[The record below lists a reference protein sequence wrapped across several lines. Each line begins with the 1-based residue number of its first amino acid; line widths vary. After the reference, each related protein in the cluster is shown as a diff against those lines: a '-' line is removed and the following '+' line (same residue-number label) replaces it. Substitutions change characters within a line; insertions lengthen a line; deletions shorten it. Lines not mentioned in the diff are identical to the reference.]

1 MVAIIDSREPDKI
14 FEPPQNSTAVRA
26 TCQFF
31 LRRHSLSLCG
41 RADAHAPRTQA
52 FFVNELHRMKSNYV
66 RNSTLL
72 ILAGIVV
79 AGCAEQLAVVKQK
92 PARYEPSASA
102 AGDVRAAQEHIVVA
116 EKLGPGDS
124 LRAIGENLSAAD
136 CALKQLRRQPSDA
149 AALHDYNFALSRV
162 FSTIRSR
169 QIDVWSKPL
178 SVPGYIVTQR
188 KDTRAMWNPADYE
201 FIPCDELTLS
211 GTAFGQRAQRTGL
224 GATLIAVRRT
234 PVEDFRKLFLNSE
247 YFFYGVTAVA
257 TFEGNRCEISFEDPL
272 AKETVTIAGRSYSL
286 AGDFSSAI
294 AIMIVREKPQ
304 KLGFSRLVYPEK
316 YANTRL
322 LFRLQPYDPSKIPV
336 IFVHGLQDSPATWVQ
351 MFNNLLSDPKIRNAY
366 RFWFF
371 SYPTGDP
378 FPYSATFLRKDLDRF
393 NKAFPGHKPIVMV
406 GHSMGGLITRLM
418 VTDSGDGIWRS
429 IFNKSPAE
437 TPLPA
442 PEKQL
447 LESAIIFKHR
457 PEIARAIFLSTP
469 HRGAAMASNW
479 IGAIGTRLVHLPQKL
494 VGAGNNILAG
504 EALKGSNFRLKRMPT
519 SIDTLSARAPF
530 IVGLNSHPVSSS
542 IPFHQIMGDRGKGD
556 TPNSSDGVVAYWSS
570 HLDGAKSTLIV
581 PSGHGSHQNPEGIA
595 EVHRILLVHL
605 KTVSR

>member
-1 MVAIIDSREPDKI
+1 MKLHLLKSDYFKNSALLFLTSII
-14 FEPPQNSTAVRA
+14 
-26 TCQFF
+26 
-31 LRRHSLSLCG
+31 
-41 RADAHAPRTQA
+41 
-52 FFVNELHRMKSNYV
+52 
-66 RNSTLL
+66 
-72 ILAGIVV
+72 V
-79 AGCAEQLAVVKQK
+79 AGCAEQLAVVKQRA
-92 PARYEPSASA
+92 PRYEPSVSA
-102 AGDVRAAQEHIVVA
+102 AVDVRAAQEHIIAA
-116 EKLGPGDS
+116 EKLGRGDA

-136 CALKQLRRQPSDA
+136 SALRQLRRQPSDA
-149 AALHDYNFALSRV
+149 AALHDYNFALSRL

-178 SVPGYIVTQR
+178 SVPGYVVTQR
-188 KDTRAMWNPADYE
+188 KDMRAMWNPADYE

-211 GTAFGQRAQRTGL
+211 GTAFTQRAQRTGL
-224 GATLIAVRRT
+224 GATLVAVRRT
-234 PVEDFRKLFLNSE
+234 PVEDFRKLFLNSG

-257 TFEGNRCEISFEDPL
+257 TFNGNRCVISFADPL
-272 AKETVTIAGRSYSL
+272 ATETVAIAGRNYPL

-294 AIMIVREKPQ
+294 AIMIVHEKPQ

-316 YANTRL
+316 YADTTL

-336 IFVHGLQDSPATWVQ
+336 IFVHGLQDSPATWMR
-351 MFNNLLSDPKIRNAY
+351 MFNDLLTDPKIRNAY

-371 SYPTGDP
+371 SYPSGDP

-393 NKAFPGHKPIVMV
+393 NKTFPGHKPIVMV

-418 VTDSGDGIWRS
+418 VTDSGDGIWES
-429 IFNKSPAE
+429 IFHKPPAQTVLPPAE
-437 TPLPA
+437 
-442 PEKQL
+442 KRL

-457 PEIARAIFLSTP
+457 PEVARAIFLSTP

-479 IGAIGTRLVHLPQKL
+479 IGAIGKKLVHLPQHL
-494 VGAGNNILAG
+494 IAAGNTLLSAD
-504 EALKGSNFRLKRMPT
+504 AVKQSTFRLKRMPT

-530 IVGLNSHPVSSS
+530 IVGLNSHPVSKS

-570 HLDGAKSTLIV
+570 HLDGAQSTRIV

-595 EVHRILLVHL
+595 EVHRILLLHIHAN
-605 KTVSR
+605 

>member
-1 MVAIIDSREPDKI
+1 
-14 FEPPQNSTAVRA
+14 
-26 TCQFF
+26 
-31 LRRHSLSLCG
+31 
-41 RADAHAPRTQA
+41 
-52 FFVNELHRMKSNYV
+52 MKSN
-66 RNSTLL
+66 RFKNSTLL
-72 ILAGIVV
+72 VLVV
-79 AGCAEQLAVVKQK
+79 TTIAGCAEPLAVVKQK
-92 PARYEPSASA
+92 PARYAPSASA
-102 AGDVRAAQEHIVVA
+102 TGDVRAAQEHIVAA
-116 EKLGPGDS
+116 EKLGRSDS

-136 CALKQLRRQPSDA
+136 SALKQLRRQPSDA

-162 FSTIRSR
+162 FSTIRAG

-178 SVPGYIVTQR
+178 SVPGYVVTQR
-188 KDTRAMWNPADYE
+188 KDVRAMWNPADYE

-224 GATLIAVRRT
+224 GATLVAVRRT

-272 AKETVTIAGRSYSL
+272 AKETVAIAGRSYSL

-316 YANTRL
+316 YADTRL

-336 IFVHGLQDSPATWVQ
+336 IFVHGLQDSPATWMQ

-371 SYPTGDP
+371 SYPSGDP

-393 NKAFPGHKPIVMV
+393 DKAFPEHKPIVMV

-418 VTDSGDGIWRS
+418 VTDSGDGIWQS
-429 IFNKSPAE
+429 IFNKSPAQ
-437 TPLPA
+437 TQLPSQ
-442 PEKQL
+442 EKQL
-447 LESAIIFKHR
+447 LENAIIFKHR
-457 PEIARAIFLSTP
+457 PEVARAIFLSTP

-479 IGAIGTRLVHLPQKL
+479 IGAIGKRLVHLPKNL
-494 VGAGNNILAG
+494 IGAGKNILSA
-504 EALKGSNFRLKRMPT
+504 EAIKESNIRLKRMPT
-519 SIDTLSARAPF
+519 SIDTLSATAPF
-530 IVGLNSHPVSSS
+530 IVGLNSHPVSRS

-570 HLDGAKSTLIV
+570 HLDGAQSTRIV

-595 EVHRILLVHL
+595 EVHRILLLHL